1 MRIEIQYTVLAALI
15 MFFFVAILTSTNDR
29 FEESRNA
36 YGSCVTDGLS
46 SAECYKHNI
55 RGY

>member
-1 MRIEIQYTVLAALI
+1 MRIEVQYTVLAALI

-55 RGY
+55 GG